1 MTDQWLKEVG
11 ETLQEM
17 TQERIDSGDL
27 DPSAAIEFFEIAHD
41 LIDHGNES

>member
-1 MTDQWLKEVG
+1 MADQWLKEVG

-27 DPSAAIEFFEIAHD
+27 DSAAAIEFFEIAHD
-41 LIDHGNES
+41 LIDHANES